1 MSTRNLDALFS
12 PRSIALIGASNQ
24 PGSVG
29 AVVARNLTMAGFG
42 GQLWLV
48 NPHEKEIQGQAVYA
62 NIAALP
68 EGPDL
73 AVIATPPAAAPAL
86 VQELGARGCRAA
98 IIITAGPASM
108 RAEILN
114 AARPFLMRI
123 IGPNCLG
130 VLSPLVGLN
139 ASFAQLNPARG
150 DIALLTQS
158 GAIAT
163 SMLDWAHGR
172 GIGFSHIVSL
182 GDMSDVDFG
191 DLLDFLALDPA
202 TKSILLYVENITHAR
217 KFMSAARIA
226 ARAKP
231 VLVVKAG
238 RGAAGAAAAASHT
251 GALAGAD
258 SVYDA
263 AFRRA
268 GMLRVDTL
276 RDLFDAATTLSSG
289 LKPQGARLTIL
300 TNGGGLGVIAADA
313 LEALGGALA
322 PLSGPLSLR
331 LDQNLPATWSHNN
344 PIDILGDARGGR
356 YRAALE
362 AIEADGDQDAVLV
375 MNCPTGV
382 ADSAENA
389 DAVIAARGRIP
400 LLACW
405 MSGASVSAPRRRLLE
420 AKVPTYDTPEEAIRA
435 FMHLVDYGRNQKAL
449 FETPA
454 AEAEIATDT
463 RAKAKAIIAGA
474 LADGRT
480 ILSEPEAKQVLA
492 LYGVPVVATA
502 IAVDVDQAVRA
513 TAAIGAPVALKILS
527 RDITHKSDVGGV
539 ALNLD
544 NADAVAQAGRAMLNR
559 VRKARPDARIDGFTV
574 QAMVRCPGAHELILG
589 LAQDPTFGPVLMF
602 GHGGVAVEVL
612 ADRAMG
618 LAPLNTAL
626 ARAMIVRTRVAKL
639 LAGYRNRPAAH
650 MSAIEAALISL
661 SHIAIDLPQISEL
674 DINPLLADASGVI
687 ALDARIVVR
696 EDAIAP
702 LAIKPY
708 PSELRQNVTLDDGRA
723 LSLRAIRPEDA
734 PALQQ
739 MAERTAAE
747 DLRLRFHGAVR
758 GLDADAAA
766 RLSQIDYDREMALIA
781 VEKDGA
787 AAGIGRLVFD
797 PDFESAEFALIV
809 RTDLQHH
816 GLGRTLMRA
825 LIEYARARG
834 ARLLWGDV
842 LTENF
847 NMLTLT
853 RAMGAAVARRPEA
866 PELTRACFTL

>member
-1 MSTRNLDALFS
+1 MSTRNLAALFS
-12 PRSIALIGASNQ
+12 PRSVALIGASNQ

-29 AVVARNLTMAGFG
+29 AVAARNLSAAGFG
-42 GQLWLV
+42 GHLWLV
-48 NPHEKEIQGQAVYA
+48 NPHEREIQGQAAYA
-62 NIAALP
+62 DVAALP
-68 EGPDL
+68 AGPDL
-73 AVIATPPAAAPAL
+73 AVIATPPASVPAL
-86 VQELGARGCRAA
+86 IGELGARGCRAA
-98 IIITAGPASM
+98 IVITAGAASM

-114 AARPFLMRI
+114 AARPFLMRVV
-123 IGPNCLG
+123 GPNCLG
-130 VLSPLVGLN
+130 FISPVIGLN

-163 SMLDWAHGR
+163 SMIEWALGR

-191 DLLDFLALDPA
+191 DLLDFLALDAA

-231 VLVVKAG
+231 ALVVKAG

-258 SVYDA
+258 GVYDA

-268 GMLRVDTL
+268 GMLRVESL

-289 LKPQGARLTIL
+289 LKPPGARLTIL

-313 LEALGGALA
+313 LEELGGALA
-322 PLSGPLSLR
+322 PLSATLSAT
-331 LDQNLPATWSHNN
+331 LDQILPATWSHNN
-344 PIDILGDARGGR
+344 PIDILGDARAER

-362 AIEADGDQDAVLV
+362 AIGADGDQDAVLV

-389 DAVIAARGRIP
+389 DAVIAARGRTP

-405 MSGASVSAPRRRLLE
+405 MSGAPLSSPRRRLLE
-420 AKVPTYDTPEEAIRA
+420 AKVPTYDTPEEAVRA
-435 FMHLVDYGRNQKAL
+435 FMHLVDYGANQRAL
-449 FETPA
+449 LETPA
-454 AEAEIATDT
+454 AEAELAPDART
-463 RAKAKAIIAGA
+463 KAQAILAGA

-480 ILSEPEAKQVLA
+480 ILSEPEAKEVLA

-502 IAVDVDQAVRA
+502 IAADVAQAVRA
-513 TAAIGAPVALKILS
+513 ASGIAAPVALKILS

-544 NADAVAQAGRAMLNR
+544 TADAVAEAARAMLER
-559 VRKARPDARIDGFTV
+559 VAKARPDARIEGFTV

-589 LAQDPTFGPVLMF
+589 LARDPTFGPVLMF

-618 LAPLNTAL
+618 LPPLNTAL
-626 ARAMIVRTRVAKL
+626 ARAMIGRTRVAKL
-639 LAGYRNRPAAH
+639 LAGYRNRPAAL
-650 MSAIEAALISL
+650 MSAIEAALLSL

-696 EDAIAP
+696 EGATP
-702 LAIKPY
+702 QLAIKPY
-708 PSELRQNVTLDDGRA
+708 PADVAQSIVLDDGRA
-723 LSLRAIRPEDA
+723 LTLRAIRPQDA
-734 PALQQ
+734 PALQE
-739 MAERTAAE
+739 MAKRTAPG
-747 DLRLRFHGAVR
+747 DLRLRFHGAIR

-766 RLSQIDYDREMALIA
+766 RLSQIDYDREMALVA
-781 VEKDGA
+781 FEDAGA
-787 AAGIGRLVFD
+787 AAGVGRLVFD
-797 PDFESAEFALIV
+797 PDFDTAEFALIV
-809 RTDLQHH
+809 RSDLQQH
-816 GLGRTLMRA
+816 GLGRALMRA

-834 ARLLWGDV
+834 THLIWGDI
-842 LTENF
+842 LSENF
-847 NMLTLT
+847 NMLNLT
-853 RAMGAAVARRPEA
+853 RAMGAANAHLPQA
-866 PELTRACFTL
+866 PELTRASFKL